1 MHNNSSATGTRYLS
15 QTYHYSYVFSLF
27 FLYLL
32 LSISCN
38 SPSQKNAQR
47 KADSVEAAIRE
58 QRYVDSLMNLYQEL
72 PAATDTFTE
81 YYDPEEVARN
91 LAKQT
96 ELEKLARERE
106 EYLTLLQEEQMW
118 LQYPEYA
125 IYFPHFKGYEKDVA
139 NVNGSWEYSTP
150 TPFTA
155 SDERPKEADLL
166 MEQVNDSVREKIQVY
181 KDTLHLSE
189 DVGVYL
195 DNTRMHIIPS
205 DRHDRFVVSYCM
217 LTRLN
222 ETSTDRDFPGGSS
235 WQEYTP
241 FIRLRDSV
249 RNQFV
254 IDAPD
259 DRVLYGQPG
268 PKEDDYFARQLAAIK
283 RKYRLQDTLIEISGE
298 GGSSYITLKKGKKLY
313 GYGRESY
320 LIRVEQYRNGR
331 LRSRKFIVIYM
342 SFGC

>member
-1 MHNNSSATGTRYLS
+1 MSFRFL
-15 QTYHYSYVFSLF
+15 

-32 LSISCN
+32 LSIGCTSN
-38 SPSQKNAQR
+38 SHKDAQR
-47 KADSVEAAIRE
+47 KADSVEAAMRE
-58 QRYVDSLMNLYQEL
+58 QNYVDSLMSSYEGV
-72 PAATDTFTE
+72 PATDSATE

-96 ELEKLARERE
+96 ELDKLARERE
-106 EYLTLLQEEQMW
+106 EYLTQLQEQQMW
-118 LQYPEYA
+118 LQYPDYA
-125 IYFPHFKGYEKDVA
+125 IYFPDFKGYERSGTNAD
-139 NVNGSWEYSTP
+139 GSWEYSTP
-150 TPFTA
+150 FTIR
-155 SDERPKEADLL
+155 DERTKEADLL
-166 MEQVNDSVREKIQVY
+166 MEEVNDSVTEKIQVY

-189 DVGVYL
+189 DVGVYV
-195 DNTRMHIIPS
+195 DNTHMQIIPT
-205 DRHDRFVVSYCM
+205 DKRDHFVVSYCM

-222 ETSTDRDFPGGSS
+222 EASTDRDFPGGSS

-254 IDAPD
+254 IDPPD
-259 DRVLYGQPG
+259 DRVLWGQPG
-268 PKEDDYFARQLAAIK
+268 PIEDDYYARQLAAIK
-283 RKYRLQDTLIEISGE
+283 RKYRLQDTLIELSSE
-298 GGSSYITLKKGKKLY
+298 GGTSYITLKKGKKLY

-331 LRSRKFIVIYM
+331 LRSRKFIVISM

>member
-1 MHNNSSATGTRYLS
+1 MSFRFL
-15 QTYHYSYVFSLF
+15 

-32 LSISCN
+32 LSISCT
-38 SPSQKNAQR
+38 STSQKDAQR
-47 KADSVEAAIRE
+47 KADSVEAAMRE
-58 QRYVDSLMNLYQEL
+58 QRYVDSLMNSYEAG
-72 PAATDTFTE
+72 AADADTFTE
-81 YYDPEEVARN
+81 YYDPVEVARN

-96 ELEKLARERE
+96 EQDKLARERE
-106 EYLTLLQEEQMW
+106 EYLTLLQERQMW
-118 LQYPEYA
+118 LQYPDYA
-125 IYFPHFKGYEKDVA
+125 IYFPDFKGYEGSGTNA
-139 NVNGSWEYSTP
+139 NGSWEYTTRFTP
-150 TPFTA
+150 IEGLPK
-155 SDERPKEADLL
+155 EKEADLL
-166 MEQVNDSVREKIQVY
+166 TERVNDSVWEKIQVY
-181 KDTLHLSE
+181 SDTLHLCE
-189 DVGVYL
+189 DVGVYV
-195 DNTRMHIIPS
+195 DNTHMQIIPT
-205 DRHDRFVVSYCM
+205 DKRDHFVVSYCM

-222 ETSTDRDFPGGSS
+222 EASTDRDFPGGSS

-254 IDAPD
+254 IVPPD
-259 DRVLYGQPG
+259 DRVLYGWPG
-268 PKEDDYFARQLAAIK
+268 PTEDDYYARQLAAIK

-331 LRSRKFIVIYM
+331 FRSRKFIVITM